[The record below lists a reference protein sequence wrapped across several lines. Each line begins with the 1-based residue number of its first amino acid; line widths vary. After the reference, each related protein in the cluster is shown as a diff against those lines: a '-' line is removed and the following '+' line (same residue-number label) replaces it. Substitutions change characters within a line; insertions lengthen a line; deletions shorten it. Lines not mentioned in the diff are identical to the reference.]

1 MKTQSSSIYKD
12 YPTQPYIDPK
22 RDLEEWEKYPDRYY
36 YGVIPKANMEVL
48 SEDILAGDVIM
59 LWRIGFNNFTNKSI
73 IPQYFEFRY
82 GVNSDESIQK
92 LIDKD
97 YVTID
102 SILDSLDLYNAT
114 ELKRLLKTKGLKL
127 SGNKNE
133 VLKRVQDAYSEEE
146 LKEHLDSKRYAI
158 TAKGKDILKKYDSI
172 IQKHGPKG

>member
-1 MKTQSSSIYKD
+1 MKTQSSSIYKN

-22 RDLEEWEKYPDRYY
+22 RDLDEWEKYPDRYY
-36 YGVIPKANMEVL
+36 YGVIPKSNMEVL
-48 SEDILAGDVIM
+48 SEGILPGDVIM

-102 SILDSLDLYNAT
+102 SFMDSLDLYNAT
-114 ELKRLLKTKGLKL
+114 ELKRLLKTKGLIL
-127 SGNKNE
+127 SGNKSE
-133 VLKRVQDAYSEEE
+133 VLRRVQEAYTESELEDS
-146 LKEHLDSKRYAI
+146 LDSQRYAI
-158 TAKGKDILKKYDSI
+158 TDKGKEILKKYDSI